1 MRILGRFLLGFALLV
16 SACAAP
22 STPTAN
28 PAPAVP
34 IAEQRA
40 DQQVL
45 RIGTQG
51 LAADIVPRDTA
62 IAWYQYWAMYDSL
75 TRLGKDYQV
84 QPSIAE
90 RWELAPDG
98 RAWTFTIRRGVV
110 WPDGSP
116 VTAQDVKFTIDSL
129 IERNTSLRSRI
140 PAVTGATLLDDYRV
154 QLPTRQV
161 DMSVPNNGAVLWV
174 FQKSLLERIGWD
186 AFSAKPSG
194 SGPYELVEYRSADI
208 MRYKK
213 KTTPHAFRNPVAEE
227 IVIRSIPEPS
237 QLMAGLRTGE
247 LDLVPQA
254 NFALEQVEQLK
265 SGGFEVVAPLA
276 TSTYLVM
283 MYGGYIARQT
293 PLADRRV
300 RQAINYAIDRAS
312 IARQFYKEYAKPSG
326 QQAVP
331 GSLYF
336 DPDAPPWPYD
346 VAKAKQLLAEAGYPN
361 GFKLQVGIVFTPSRA
376 PADVMLAVKQYLQD
390 VGIDTPVNQTEVGIW
405 TDHAFG
411 RNNLPQPDFLATFS
425 VESDGFYTNWRAV
438 AGCDRGGSID
448 RAWTCNA
455 DWDRTFD
462 AALTEPDPQKRS
474 QTLRQANRIFRED
487 APVVF
492 LLNGPQFFVS
502 NSKLRGLDI
511 PTPQFYNLDSV
522 YKLK

>member
-1 MRILGRFLLGFALLV
+1 MTGS
-16 SACAAP
+16 SA
-22 STPTAN
+22 TP
-28 PAPAVP
+28 
-34 IAEQRA
+34 AEQRA
-40 DQQVL
+40 EQQQL

-84 QPSIAE
+84 EPSIAE

-98 RAWTFTIRRGVV
+98 RAWTFTIRRGVT

-116 VTAQDVKFTIDSL
+116 VTAEDVKFTIDTL

-140 PAVTGATLLDDYRV
+140 PAVTSAEVIDEYRV
-154 QLPTRQV
+154 RLPTSRV
-161 DMSVPNNGAVLWV
+161 DVSVPNNGAVLWI
-174 FQKSLLERIGWD
+174 FQKRVIEQIGWD
-186 AFSAKPSG
+186 AFTAKPFG
-194 SGPYELVEYRSADI
+194 SGPYELVEYRTADV
-208 MRYKK
+208 MRYRKK
-213 KTTPHAFRNPVAEE
+213 ATPHAFRQPIADEL
-227 IVIRSIPEPS
+227 VIRSIPEPS

-254 NFALEQVEQLK
+254 NFAIEQVEQLK
-265 SGGFEVVAPLA
+265 SGGFEVVAPLT

-283 MYGGYIARQT
+283 MYGAYTTRAT
-293 PLADRRV
+293 PLRDKRV
-300 RQAINYAIDRAS
+300 RHAINYAVDRES
-312 IARQFYKEYAKPSG
+312 IARQFYRAYAKPAG

-336 DPDAPPWPYD
+336 DPGAPPWPYD

-361 GFKLQVGIVFTPSRA
+361 GFRLQVGIVFTPSRA
-376 PADVMLAVKQYLQD
+376 PADVVLAVQQYLQN
-390 VGIDTPVNQTEVGIW
+390 VGIETPVNQTEVGIW

-438 AGCDRGGSID
+438 AGCDRGGSQEK
-448 RAWTCNA
+448 AWTCNA
-455 DWDRTFD
+455 EWDRTFD
-462 AALTEPDPQKRS
+462 SALTEPNPQQRA
-474 QTLRQANRIFRED
+474 QILREANRIFRED

-492 LLNGPQFFVS
+492 LVNGPQFFVS
-502 NSKLRGLDI
+502 SAKVRGLDI

-522 YKLK
+522 YKVK